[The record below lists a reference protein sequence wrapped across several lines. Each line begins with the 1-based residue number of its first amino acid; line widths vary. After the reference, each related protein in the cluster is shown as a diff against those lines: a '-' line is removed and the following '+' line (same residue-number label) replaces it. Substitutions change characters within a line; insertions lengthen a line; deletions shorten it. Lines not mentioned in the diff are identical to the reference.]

1 MPMKLLKKII
11 IIVTL
16 AIIVVTSLLYL
27 SGYNYYNKAV
37 SKVPLNDKVAQVQSS
52 ENFVKYEDLP
62 KYLIDATVAVE
73 DHRFWE
79 HGSVDVVSIGRALF
93 SNLKAGEAVEGGST
107 ITQQVSKNLY
117 FMSDRYNRDRKIA
130 ELIMSS
136 KLEKNYSKE
145 QIFEL
150 YVNTI
155 YYGNGYYGIKS
166 AAKGYFNKEPKDLT
180 LSECTLLAGVP
191 NAPSKYAP
199 TVNMELCKNRQA
211 KVIRSM
217 VKYNYLTQDEADKIK
232 LGADLWWYYRKTI
245 AKKEPLVKYQRFLSM
260 YLPSLCFVCS
270 IELNAKDP

>member
-1 MPMKLLKKII
+1 MKLFRKLII
-11 IIVTL
+11 ILIVAFL
-16 AIIVVTSLLYL
+16 IFMLIFGL

-37 SKVPLNDKVAQVQSS
+37 SQISLTDKVAQVQSD
-52 ENFVKYEDLP
+52 ENFVKFDDLP
-62 KYLIDATVAVE
+62 KNLIDATVAVE

-79 HGSVDVVSIGRALF
+79 HGSVDVISIGRALF

-117 FMSDRYNRDRKIA
+117 FMSDKYNRDRKIA

-166 AAKGYFNKEPKDLT
+166 AANGYFNKDPKDLN
-180 LSECTLLAGVP
+180 LEECTLLAGVP

-199 TVNMELCKNRQA
+199 TVNMELCKNRQS

-217 VKYNYLTQDEADKIK
+217 VKYNYLSQEEADKIK
-232 LGADLWWYYRKTI
+232 LGAGL
-245 AKKEPLVKYQRFLSM
+245 
-260 YLPSLCFVCS
+260 
-270 IELNAKDP
+270 

>member
-1 MPMKLLKKII
+1 MKLLKRILFI
-11 IIVTL
+11 SIIVIFIL
-16 AIIVVTSLLYL
+16 ALIFGL

-37 SKVPLNDKVAQVQSS
+37 SEIALEEKVKQVQSDES
-52 ENFVKYEDLP
+52 FVKYDDLP
-62 KYLIDATVAVE
+62 KNLIDATVAVE

-79 HGSVDVVSIGRALF
+79 HGSIDLVSIGRAIF
-93 SNLKAGEAVEGGST
+93 SNIKAGEAKEGGST

-117 FMSDRYNRDRKIA
+117 FMNDKYNRDRKIA

-136 KLEKNYSKE
+136 KLEKNYSKQ

-155 YYGNGYYGIKS
+155 YYGNGYYGIKA
-166 AAKGYFNKEPKDLT
+166 AAKGYFNKDPKDLT

-199 TVNMELCKNRQA
+199 TVNLELCKERQA

-217 VKYNYLTQDEADKIK
+217 VKYGYLSQDDADKIS
-232 LGADLWWYYRKTI
+232 LG
-245 AKKEPLVKYQRFLSM
+245 VGF
-260 YLPSLCFVCS
+260 
-270 IELNAKDP
+270 

>member
-1 MPMKLLKKII
+1 MKLLKKII
-11 IIVTL
+11 IITIVVIAL
-16 AIIVVTSLLYL
+16 AITVLGLG
-27 SGYNYYNKAV
+27 GYNYYNKAV
-37 SKVPLNDKVAQVQSS
+37 SQKHLNVKVAEVQAD
-52 ENFVKYEDLP
+52 ENFVKYADLP
-62 KYLIDATVAVE
+62 KDLIDATIAVE

-79 HGSVDVVSIGRALF
+79 HGSVDIVSIGRALF

-117 FMSDRYNRDRKIA
+117 FMNDKYNRDRKIA

-155 YYGNGYYGIKS
+155 YYGNGYYGIKA
-166 AAKGYFNKEPKDLT
+166 AAKGYFNKEPKDLS
-180 LSECTLLAGVP
+180 LAECTLLAGVP

-199 TVNMELCKNRQA
+199 TVNLELCKNRQA

-217 VKYNYLTQDEADKIK
+217 VKYNYLTQAEADKIE
-232 LGADLWWYYRKTI
+232 LGAGFNK
-245 AKKEPLVKYQRFLSM
+245 
-260 YLPSLCFVCS
+260 
-270 IELNAKDP
+270 

>member
-1 MPMKLLKKII
+1 MG
-11 IIVTL
+11 
-16 AIIVVTSLLYL
+16 
-27 SGYNYYNKAV
+27 GYNYYNKAV
-37 SKVPLNDKVAQVQSS
+37 SKISLSDKVKEVQSD

-62 KYLIDATVAVE
+62 KNLIDATVAVE

-79 HGSVDVVSIGRALF
+79 HGSVDIVSIGRAIF
-93 SNLKAGEAVEGGST
+93 SNIKSGEAKEGGST

-117 FMSDRYNRDRKIA
+117 FMEDKYNRDRKVA

-155 YYGNGYYGIKS
+155 YYGNGYYGIKA

-191 NAPSKYAP
+191 NAPSVYAP
-199 TVNMELCKNRQA
+199 TANLELCKNRQA

-217 VKYNYLTQDEADKIK
+217 VKYNYLAQDEADKIA
-232 LGADLWWYYRKTI
+232 LGANFK
-245 AKKEPLVKYQRFLSM
+245 
-260 YLPSLCFVCS
+260 
-270 IELNAKDP
+270 

>member
-1 MPMKLLKKII
+1 MKLIRKII
-11 IIVTL
+11 LIFIVAVL
-16 AIIVVTSLLYL
+16 IVASLLAL

-37 SKVPLNDKVAQVQSS
+37 SQISLTDKVAHVQSS
-52 ENFVKYEDLP
+52 ENFVKFDDLP
-62 KYLIDATVAVE
+62 KNLIDATVAVE

-79 HGSVDVVSIGRALF
+79 HGSIDIISIGRALF

-117 FMSDRYNRDRKIA
+117 FMSDKYNRDRKIA

-166 AAKGYFNKEPKDLT
+166 AAKGYFNKEPKDLNM
-180 LSECTLLAGVP
+180 SECTLLAGIP
-191 NAPSKYAP
+191 NAPSVYAP
-199 TVNMELCKNRQA
+199 TTNLELCKNRQK

-217 VKYNYLTQDEADKIK
+217 VKYNYISQDEANKIVV
-232 LGADLWWYYRKTI
+232 GANFK
-245 AKKEPLVKYQRFLSM
+245 
-260 YLPSLCFVCS
+260 
-270 IELNAKDP
+270 

>member
-1 MPMKLLKKII
+1 MKLLKKII
-11 IIVTL
+11 IITIVTIVL
-16 AIIVVTSLLYL
+16 AVIVLSLG
-27 SGYNYYNKAV
+27 GYNYYNKAV
-37 SKVPLNDKVAQVQSS
+37 SQKPLNVKVAEVQAD
-52 ENFVKYEDLP
+52 ENFVKYADLP
-62 KYLIDATVAVE
+62 KDLIDATIAVE

-79 HGSVDVVSIGRALF
+79 HGSVDIVSIGRALF

-117 FMSDRYNRDRKIA
+117 FMNDKYNRDRKIA

-155 YYGNGYYGIKS
+155 YYGNSYYGIKA
-166 AAKGYFNKEPKDLT
+166 AAKGYFDKEPKDLT
-180 LSECTLLAGVP
+180 LAECTLLAGVP

-199 TVNMELCKNRQA
+199 TVNLELCKNRQS

-217 VKYNYLTQDEADKIK
+217 VKYNYLTQAEADQIE
-232 LGADLWWYYRKTI
+232 LGAGF
-245 AKKEPLVKYQRFLSM
+245 KK
-260 YLPSLCFVCS
+260 
-270 IELNAKDP
+270 